1 MSLLLDSYHKNAEAC
16 RCEAERTTLPNVRAR
31 AINVAARW
39 TEMAEQLEWVEEQGR
54 LRVGAVVTRA
64 KQQDE

>member
-1 MSLLLDSYHKNAEAC
+1 MSLLLDSYRKNAEAC
-16 RCEAERTTLPNVRAR
+16 RSEAERSTLPNVRAR

-39 TEMAEQLEWVEEQGR
+39 TEMAERLEWVEEQGR
-54 LRVGAVVTRA
+54 LRVGAVATRA